1 MKGSQLLINKLK
13 ENGVKTIFGY
23 PGGVL
28 LPFYDALY
36 ESDIEHIL
44 VRHEQAAAHAADGYA
59 RASGKVGVC
68 LATSGPGAT
77 NVTTGVATAHMDSS
91 PIVVLTGQ
99 VPTQAIGT
107 DMFQEVDTIGI
118 TMPIS
123 KHNYQPRSPEK
134 IVEAIDKAFYIAST
148 GRPGPVVLDLPRN
161 ALEEEINIEDYKINT
176 DIPGYKPTTKGN
188 VKQIRKAIE
197 VINNSQKPLILV
209 GGGVILANASEE
221 LLEFATLT
229 NIPVCTTLMG
239 KGAISEEH
247 PLGLGMIGMHGI
259 ETTNIALTECDC
271 LIAIGC
277 RFSDRSVS
285 NGKLFAPNAKII
297 QIDVDPAEI
306 GKTISIDI
314 PIVGDAKVT
323 LKEFINQVENPD
335 TINWTKHISN
345 IRKETEPEISFNTV
359 PLKPQ
364 QCIKEIMEAV
374 TDDTII
380 TTDVGQNQMWMAH
393 YYKTKKPRTFIS
405 SGGLGTMGFGL
416 PAAIGAQFAKPE
428 ENVLAICGDGG
439 FQMVLQELA
448 TIKENDLPIV
458 TCILNN
464 NYLGMVAQ
472 LQRLFNDYV
481 YQTKFYD
488 NPDFVQLAKA
498 YKIKGEVVEKPGE
511 LKETIQNAL
520 KQREATVIDIR
531 IDANEL
537 LPIVPPGSA
546 LNQMKKEFDDV
557 EDLEWIKKT
566 NIQ

>member
-1 MKGSQLLINKLK
+1 MKGSKLLIDKLK
-13 ENGVKTIFGY
+13 ENGVETIFGY

-28 LPFYDALY
+28 LPFYDALC

-44 VRHEQAAAHAADGYA
+44 VRHEQAAGHAADGYA
-59 RASGKVGVC
+59 RASGRVGVC

-77 NVTTGVATAHMDSS
+77 NITTSVATANMDSS
-91 PIVVLTGQ
+91 PVVVLTGQ
-99 VPTQAIGT
+99 VPTNAIGT

-123 KHNYQPRSPEK
+123 KHNFQPRSPER
-134 IVEAIDKAFYIAST
+134 IAEDIDKAFFIASS
-148 GRPGPVVLDLPRN
+148 GRPGPVVVDLPRN
-161 ALEEEINIEDYKINT
+161 VLETEIDIDDMLINT

-188 VKQIRKAIE
+188 IKQIRKAINL
-197 VINNSQKPLILV
+197 INSSKKPLILA
-209 GGGVILANASEE
+209 GGGVLLADASDE

-247 PLGLGMIGMHGI
+247 PLALGMIGMHGI

-285 NGKLFAPNAKII
+285 NAKDFAVNAKKI

-306 GKTISIDI
+306 GKNISIDI
-314 PIVGDAKVT
+314 PIVGDAKLT
-323 LKEFINQVENPD
+323 LREFINQVKVLD
-335 TINWTKHISN
+335 TNNWTQHLSQ
-345 IRKETEPEISFNTV
+345 IRQENQEFMDFKDI

-364 QCIKEIMEAV
+364 VVIKELMEAV
-374 TDDTII
+374 TPETIV

-393 YYKTKKPRTFIS
+393 YYKPKKPRTFIS

-428 ENVLAICGDGG
+428 ENVLAIVGDGG
-439 FQMVLQELA
+439 FQMVIQELA

-458 TCILNN
+458 TCVLNN
-464 NYLGMVAQ
+464 RYLGMVAQ
-472 LQRLFNDYV
+472 LQRLFNDHV
-481 YQTKFYD
+481 YQTKMAET
-488 NPDFVQLAKA
+488 PDFVKVAEA
-498 YKIKGEVVEKPGE
+498 YGLKGEKVEKPGE
-511 LKETIQNAL
+511 LKETIENAL
-520 KQREATVIDIR
+520 KSREATVIDIT
-531 IDANEL
+531 IDADEL
-537 LPIVPPGSA
+537 LPIVPPGSS
-546 LNQMKKEFDDV
+546 LDNMKTDFSDV
-557 EDLEWIKKT
+557 EEL
-566 NIQ
+566 